1 MKGAQFV
8 NHIKLNKRKMYVVFL
23 IFIRRK
29 IYAYAHRKSGIPAL
43 DEIEQYLEVCRY
55 IYNIMLFC

>member
-1 MKGAQFV
+1 
-8 NHIKLNKRKMYVVFL
+8 MYVVFL

>member
-1 MKGAQFV
+1 
-8 NHIKLNKRKMYVVFL
+8 MYVVFL

-29 IYAYAHRKSGIPAL
+29 IYANAHRKSGIPAL

-55 IYNIMLFC
+55 INNIMFFC